1 MQLRT
6 AFVVL
11 VVVLIAAFCALNWSV
26 LVSPTALSL
35 GIATVQAPLGL
46 MMLGL
51 TVLLAA
57 AFLVYVVLLQA
68 GMMAETRRL
77 GRELQAQRQLADKAE
92 ASRFDQLRAASES
105 QTEALRA
112 RIDQLDREL
121 RSAFDATA
129 NGINA
134 TLGEIDD
141 RIQRGTGATAA
152 GR

>member
-57 AFLVYVVLLQA
+57 ALLVYIVLLQA

-92 ASRFDQLRAASES
+92 ASRFDQLRAASEA
-105 QTEALRA
+105 QTEALCA

-121 RSAFDATA
+121 RSAFDAAA

-141 RIQRGTGATAA
+141 RIQRGTGATTA

>member
-6 AFVVL
+6 ALVVL

-35 GIATVQAPLGL
+35 GVASVQAPLGL

-57 AFLVYVVLLQA
+57 AFLVYIVLLQA
-68 GMMAETRRL
+68 AMMTETRRL
-77 GRELQAQRQLADKAE
+77 SRDLQAQRQLADNAE
-92 ASRFDQLRAASES
+92 ASRFDQLRAASQA
-105 QTEALRA
+105 QTEELRM

-121 RSAFDATA
+121 RSAFDAAA

-141 RIQRGTGATAA
+141 RIQRGTGADAT